1 MDAPA
6 ADGSGPPAAT
16 RILMLWCPDWP
27 ITAALREHSLEA
39 DTALVLVAKGEVFA
53 CSPAARQDGVRRG
66 LRIREAQARCPHLV
80 ALPYDPALDQR
91 SFEPVTTA
99 VETIMPGVQ
108 VLRPGLCAVRVKGPS
123 RYYGSEENTAA
134 VVFTTLAAIGLTD
147 VRIGIADGP
156 FAAEQAAKTAEETDD
171 ADAPLCIIP
180 PGRSP
185 WFLSTFPLEVL
196 DQPKLAVLLRRLGIR
211 SLGDFAALGAAD
223 VRNRFGEEG
232 ALAHRL
238 ASGTD
243 SSRVGARKPPPQ
255 LDTAVDFEPPLAR
268 IDQLAF
274 AFRLSAE
281 RFVGGLREAG
291 LVCTAVRVVLSS
303 DSGEVSEQVWRHP
316 RWFDADDVVD
326 RVRWQLQG
334 GRNADS
340 GLSSGI
346 TRAQVVPETVE
357 DLGDHADGLWGT
369 GPDES
374 IHHGLARIQSMLGHG
389 AVLTAIIA
397 GGRLL
402 ADRRVYIP
410 WGDAPASA
418 PGASPPGAPQ
428 PWPGRLPGPVPA
440 TVFAEPVPADVVD
453 AAGNG
458 VDIDAR
464 GVLSAEP
471 AFFSAGRSAGQR
483 WPVRSWAGPWPITE
497 RWWDP
502 AGRTLNRFQLVDP
515 SGSAWLLLLE
525 DHRWWAEAT
534 YD

>member
-1 MDAPA
+1 MDSAPTG
-6 ADGSGPPAAT
+6 DGSPPPAT
-16 RILMLWCPDWP
+16 RTLLLWCPDWP
-27 ITAALREHSLEA
+27 ITAALREHALETDA
-39 DTALVLVAKGEVFA
+39 ALALVAKGEVFA

-66 LRIREAQARCPHLV
+66 LRVREAQARCPHLV
-80 ALPYDPALDQR
+80 CLPYDPDLDQR
-91 SFEPVTTA
+91 SFEPVTAA
-99 VETIMPGVQ
+99 VEAILPGVQ
-108 VLRPGLCAVRVKGPS
+108 VLRPGLCAVRAKGPS
-123 RYYGSEENTAA
+123 RYYGGEEKLAG
-134 VVFTTLAAIGLTD
+134 VVFMTLAAIGLTD
-147 VRIGIADGP
+147 VRIGIADGL
-156 FAAEQAAKTAEETDD
+156 FAAEQAARVAEETDD

-180 PGRSP
+180 PGRSS
-185 WFLSTFPLEVL
+185 WFLSTFPLDVL
-196 DQPKLAVLLRRLGIR
+196 GQPKLAVLLRRLGIR
-211 SLGDFAALGAAD
+211 SLGDFAALEAAD

-232 ALAHRL
+232 ALAHRR
-238 ASGTD
+238 AGGID
-243 SSRVGARKPPPQ
+243 STGVVPRLPPPQ
-255 LDTAVDFEPPLAR
+255 LDTTVDFEPPLVR

-274 AFRLSAE
+274 AFRMSAE
-281 RFVGGLREAG
+281 AFVDRLRGAG
-291 LVCTAVRVVLSS
+291 LVCTALRVVLSS
-303 DSGEVSEQVWRHP
+303 DSGEVSERIWQHP

-346 TRAQVVPETVE
+346 TRVHVDPVTVE

-374 IHHGLARIQSMLGHG
+374 VHSGLARIQSMLGHG

-410 WGDAPASA
+410 WGDAPPGSA
-418 PGASPPGAPQ
+418 GTPPRDRNL

-440 TVFAEPVPADVVD
+440 TVFAEPVPALVVD

-458 VDIDAR
+458 VDVDGR
-464 GVLSAEP
+464 GVLSADP
-471 AFFSAGRSAGQR
+471 AFFSAGRNTGPQ
-483 WPVRSWAGPWPITE
+483 WPVQSWAGPWPITE

-502 AGRTLNRFQLVDP
+502 AGRVLNRFQLVDP
-515 SGSAWLLLLE
+515 SGSAWLFLLE